1 MASICWRSSPRRPV
15 TGDHL
20 PNAPGGAKKAPEI
33 HQENALHR
41 FAILPRVNED
51 LYARPSNLWSI
62 TQGPTIISLDANLNT
77 REEESG

>member
-1 MASICWRSSPRRPV
+1 MHRAAPKR
-15 TGDHL
+15 L
-20 PNAPGGAKKAPEI
+20 PKSTKKM
-33 HQENALHR
+33 QLHR

-62 TQGPTIISLDANLNT
+62 RRAPPSSAWMPNLNT